1 VSLTVIAAP
10 TDRHALIRFIAWS
23 AARLGRGVSRI
34 RLIKFLY
41 LADVHLF
48 QQRRQLATGYRWRF
62 HHYGP
67 YTAEA
72 QQDIDESASL
82 GLITCETLP
91 RLDEAGE
98 VYLYRAHGPEPLIY
112 DRFSVSLEAALKREV
127 ERWLAAPLNE
137 FLNYVYFDTPP
148 MRDARRGD
156 YLRFDDSTFGPV
168 EPPAPVRPKRYAS
181 REAQKAF
188 RRFLESRRAGTTTVP
203 VPRDAVVDDAYR
215 AALEA
220 LDAQDALAG
229 PIEGSVDIDPDAMT

>member
-1 VSLTVIAAP
+1 MGATPS
-10 TDRHALIRFIAWS
+10 DRYALIRFLAWS

-62 HHYGP
+62 YHYGP

-82 GLITCETLP
+82 GLITCDTF
-91 RLDEAGE
+91 RRIDEVGE
-98 VYLYRAHGPEPLIY
+98 VYLYRAHGEEPLIY
-112 DRFSVSLEAALKREV
+112 DRFSVSLEASLKREL
-127 ERWLAAPLNE
+127 ERWLPSPLNE
-137 FLNYVYFDTPP
+137 FLNYIYFETPP
-148 MRDARRGD
+148 MREARRGD
-156 YLRFDDSTFGPV
+156 YLCFDESTFGPV
-168 EPPAPVRPKRYAS
+168 EHPAPVRPKRYAS

-188 RRFLESRRAGTTTVP
+188 RQFLESRRVRTKKVS
-203 VPRDAVVDDAYR
+203 VPRDAVVDDAYG

-229 PIEGSVDIDPDAMT
+229 PIEGSVDVDPDAMT